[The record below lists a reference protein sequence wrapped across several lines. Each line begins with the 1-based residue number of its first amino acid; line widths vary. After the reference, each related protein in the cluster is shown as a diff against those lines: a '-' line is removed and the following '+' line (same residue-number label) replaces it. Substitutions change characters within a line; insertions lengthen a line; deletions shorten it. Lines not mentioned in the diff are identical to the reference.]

1 MLRCFNYLTIWGY
14 SIYNPYSSVSICQW
28 GFTLGKERMVEQ
40 CFLEMVSS
48 YLRNHMVPL
57 VPDHQPKKASVVKP
71 HVEPTQ
77 TLGRDPLAIQKGVI

>member
-1 MLRCFNYLTIWGY
+1 
-14 SIYNPYSSVSICQW
+14 
-28 GFTLGKERMVEQ
+28 MVEQ

-57 VPDHQPKKASVVKP
+57 VPDHQPKKASAVKP

-77 TLGRDPLAIQKGVI
+77 TLERDPLAIQKGAT